1 MALMTPQAVSS
12 VITPTFSAPTTSDTV
27 TPDQGLLLY
36 VKVGAT
42 STTITLVVPGNQP
55 YSGSAKTDVQVATV
69 TNTERVF
76 NLSNS
81 ELVDPSTGLINIT
94 YSQVANVTAALIKH

>member
-1 MALMTPQAVSS
+1 MALMSPQAVSN
-12 VITPTFSAPTTSDTV
+12 VITPTFSAPTLSDTV

-36 VKVGAT
+36 VKIGGTV
-42 STTITLVVPGNQP
+42 TTVTVVVPGNAP
-55 YSGSAKTDVQVATV
+55 YSGAPKPDLQAAAI

-81 ELVDPSTGLINIT
+81 ELIDPATGLINIT
-94 YSQVANVTAALIKH
+94 YSQVTGVTAALIKH